1 MAERCRVVAHG
12 NVQGV
17 FFRES
22 TRVEAERRGVAGWA
36 ENLADGTVEAVFEGD
51 PAAVDALVEFVRRG
65 PGHSTVD
72 AVDVFSEPSEGVAGF
87 SVR

>member
-1 MAERCRVVAHG
+1 MAERRHVLVHG

-22 TRVEAERRGVAGWA
+22 TRVEAQRRGVGGWA
-36 ENLADGTVEAVFEGD
+36 KNLADGTVEAVFEGSTSEL
-51 PAAVDALVEFVRRG
+51 DAMIEFVRRG
-65 PGHSTVD
+65 PGHSTV
-72 AVDVFSEPSEGVAGF
+72 VSIEVRSETPEGLSGF